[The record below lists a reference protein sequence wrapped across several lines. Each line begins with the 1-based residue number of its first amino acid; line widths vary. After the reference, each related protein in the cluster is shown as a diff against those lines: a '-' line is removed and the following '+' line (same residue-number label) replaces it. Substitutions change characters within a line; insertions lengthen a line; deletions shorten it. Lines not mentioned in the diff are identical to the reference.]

1 MARKGGQNRDRQQAL
16 ALALARGHN
25 IRQAA
30 REAGY
35 SERQAHRY
43 LKQEEFRQLVA
54 TLRTRM
60 VDRAVGLLVAAAAT
74 AIATL
79 RKLLDDKS
87 PSIRLNAAKSV
98 LELGI
103 RYQEHG
109 ELIGRVD
116 ELERRLEETHGS
128 LAAES

>member
-1 MARKGGQNRDRQQAL
+1 L
-16 ALALARGHN
+16 ALAIARGRN
-25 IRQAA
+25 VRQAA

-43 LKQEEFRQLVA
+43 VKEEEFQKLVSM
-54 TLRTRM
+54 LRNRM
-60 VDRAVGLLVAAAAT
+60 VGRTVGLLVAAAA
-74 AIATL
+74 AAVARL

-87 PSIRLNAAKSV
+87 PTIQLNAAKCI

-109 ELIGRVD
+109 VLIDRVD
-116 ELERRLEETHGS
+116 ELERRLEETGGS
-128 LAAES
+128 LAAEG